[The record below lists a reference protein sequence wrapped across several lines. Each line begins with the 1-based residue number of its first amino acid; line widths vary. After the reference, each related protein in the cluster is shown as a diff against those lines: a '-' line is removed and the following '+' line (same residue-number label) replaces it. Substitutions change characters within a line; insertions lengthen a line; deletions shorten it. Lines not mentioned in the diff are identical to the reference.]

1 VQACPTGAMA
11 EKGWAVEEM
20 AKQKTVV
27 SRLTTMRGGR

>member
-11 EKGWAVEEM
+11 EKGWGVEEM
-20 AKQKTVV
+20 QKHKGAV